1 MFAKVSKKVVAV
13 GLVAAM
19 AVTTATVAS
28 DDTAS
33 AAMKKKASVVQ
44 GKEITLKA
52 GASATWTSSN
62 DNIVHCQKTKGK
74 SIKVLG
80 IKKGTAT
87 ITATAGGKKQTCKVS
102 VKTAKK
108 GTVIYNFA
116 KSTNPDN
123 HPPYKSDYDDGKG
136 GGFKYNSFRIWLCDA
151 TFWGEKTYISP
162 DYRGRKLSVSL
173 TVKNSGTRTLP
184 EMGVCFNYTKGGDT
198 GAYPWALHV
207 SAKKLSSKVTKDK
220 THKHCKIVTKAMKK
234 GKSYT
239 FKFTYTIPK
248 DAVNGD
254 TDSET
259 GANYPIMMYIP
270 NMKDTSPYKKGD
282 SITVQKCV
290 IKLA

>member
-1 MFAKVSKKVVAV
+1 MFAKISKKVVAV
-13 GLVAAM
+13 ALVAAM
-19 AVTTATVAS
+19 AITTATVANEE
-28 DDTAS
+28 TAS
-33 AAMKKKASVVQ
+33 AATKKAKVVQ
-44 GKEITLKA
+44 GKEVKLTA
-52 GASATWTSSN
+52 SASATWKSSN
-62 DNIVHCQKTKGK
+62 DNVAHCQKTSGK

-87 ITATAGGKKQTCKVS
+87 ITATAGGKKQTWKVS
-102 VKTAKK
+102 VSKAKK

-116 KSTNPDN
+116 KSTDPDN
-123 HPPYKSDYDDGKG
+123 HPPYKADYSE
-136 GGFKYNSFRIWLCDA
+136 FKYNSFRIWLCSA
-151 TFWGEKTYISP
+151 TFYGEGTYISP
-162 DYRGRKLSVSL
+162 DYRGRKLSITL
-173 TVKNSGTRTLP
+173 KVKNSGKRTLP

-220 THKHCKIVTKAMKK
+220 THKHCKIVKKAMKK

-239 FKFTYTIPK
+239 FKFTFTIPT

-270 NMKDTSPYKKGD
+270 NMKDTSPYKAGD
-282 SITVQKCV
+282 SITVQSCV
-290 IKLA
+290 IKIAN

>member
-1 MFAKVSKKVVAV
+1 MFAKISKKVVAV
-13 GLVAAM
+13 ALVAAM

-28 DDTAS
+28 DSTAS
-33 AAMKKKASVVQ
+33 AALKKKATVTQ
-44 GKEITLKA
+44 GKKITLNA
-52 GASATWTSSN
+52 GASATWASSN
-62 DNIVHCQKTKGK
+62 DQIVHCEKTKGK

-80 IKKGTAT
+80 IKNGTAT
-87 ITATAGGKKQTCKVS
+87 VTATAGGKKQTCKVT
-102 VKTAKK
+102 VKKAKK
-108 GTVIYNFA
+108 GTVIFNFA

-123 HPPYKSDYDDGKG
+123 HPPYKADYSE
-136 GGFKYNSFRIWLCDA
+136 FKYNSFRIWLCDA

-162 DYRGRKLSVSL
+162 DYRGRKLSISL
-173 TVKNSGTRTLP
+173 KVKNSGKRTLP
-184 EMGVCFNYTKGGDT
+184 EMGVCFNYTNDGGSGT

-220 THKHCKIVTKAMKK
+220 THKYCKVVTKKMKK

-239 FKFTYTIPK
+239 FNFTFTIPK
-248 DAVNGD
+248 NAYNGD

-259 GANYPIMMYIP
+259 GARYPIMMYIT
-270 NMKDTSPYKKGD
+270 NMKDTSPYKEGD